1 MYNDT
6 QTDHL
11 TEFLKMRFSK
21 DEVFIATQNYFI
33 TGTNICW
40 FYSTVFWQIDD
51 KEQIHA
57 GKIMQY
63 DRFTGKRVK
72 EPTIMLTGCIKPL
85 KSLNLILVNVCL
97 VCIELKTIKKQLQL

>member
-1 MYNDT
+1 
-6 QTDHL
+6 
-11 TEFLKMRFSK
+11 MRFSK

-63 DRFTGKRVK
+63 DEGLRR
-72 EPTIMLTGCIKPL
+72 
-85 KSLNLILVNVCL
+85 
-97 VCIELKTIKKQLQL
+97 

>member
-1 MYNDT
+1 
-6 QTDHL
+6 
-11 TEFLKMRFSK
+11 MRFSK

-72 EPTIMLTGCIKPL
+72 EPYNHVKVAKPL

-97 VCIELKTIKKQLQL
+97 VCIE

>member
-1 MYNDT
+1 
-6 QTDHL
+6 
-11 TEFLKMRFSK
+11 MRFSK

-63 DRFTGKRVK
+63 DRFGKRVK
-72 EPTIMLTGCIKPL
+72 EPYNHVNWFIKAF
-85 KSLNLILVNVCL
+85 KIEFNLSQWFASNN
-97 VCIELKTIKKQLQL
+97 

>member
-1 MYNDT
+1 MT

-11 TEFLKMRFSK
+11 TEFFKDEIFK

-51 KEQIHA
+51 KN
-57 GKIMQY
+57 KY
-63 DRFTGKRVK
+63 TLVK
-72 EPTIMLTGCIKPL
+72 
-85 KSLNLILVNVCL
+85 
-97 VCIELKTIKKQLQL
+97 

>member
-1 MYNDT
+1 
-6 QTDHL
+6 
-11 TEFLKMRFSK
+11 MRFSK

-63 DRFTGKRVK
+63 DRFTGK
-72 EPTIMLTGCIKPL
+72 E
-85 KSLNLILVNVCL
+85 
-97 VCIELKTIKKQLQL
+97 

>member
-1 MYNDT
+1 
-6 QTDHL
+6 
-11 TEFLKMRFSK
+11 MRFSK

-63 DRFTGKRVK
+63 DRFTGKKRTYNHVNWLHKAFK
-72 EPTIMLTGCIKPL
+72 EPEF
-85 KSLNLILVNVCL
+85 NLSQCL
-97 VCIELKTIKKQLQL
+97 FGLHRITEDYQKNNCNCRK

>member
-1 MYNDT
+1 
-6 QTDHL
+6 
-11 TEFLKMRFSK
+11 MRFSK

-72 EPTIMLTGCIKPL
+72 ELTIMLTGCIKPL

-97 VCIELKTIKKQLQL
+97 VCIE